1 MSTSIESR
9 EKSKCDG
16 VTQTGCD
23 ANASGLHHG
32 NAAKDAA
39 DKFTEDVLQLTILA
53 DTERQTF
60 NLDIAPTLEATLA
73 IKRCAWDGTHFVQDC
88 AASNIL

>member
-60 NLDIAPTLEATLA
+60 NLDIAPTLQAIP
-73 IKRCAWDGTHFVQDC
+73 IKRCAWDGTPFVQSP
-88 AASNIL
+88 AQP